1 MLGLN
6 YADAFVF
13 STIIFSLSWIIVSL
27 IKVLETDK
35 AKSTISELKTL
46 QKMLEASKKRPELPP
61 IQGKLLSAD
70 ETKALL
76 SEMFKSHAEQAKL
89 PKKKPN
95 H

>member
-27 IKVLETDK
+27 IKILESDK
-35 AKSTISELKTL
+35 TQNTISELKTL
-46 QKMLEASKKRPELPP
+46 QKMLEVSKKRSDLPP
-61 IQGKLLSAD
+61 FQGRLLNAD

-76 SEMFKSHAEQAKL
+76 AEMFKSHTEQAKL